1 MAAIGP
7 DRASCELATG
17 KEEGSRDRSKEERG
31 EHVVNQLA
39 SSQSTAKT
47 MADEA
52 PLSSSYCTLPRPAR
66 LSSRSDET
74 ERAGVLHHGQYYTLG
89 RVGDRRTPQSPTDA
103 VAMGQRMAK
112 ATGNASSGEE
122 QPESTQRLLYEQ
134 NMCTFENF
142 CERRNSEQRL
152 QRAAESDPDT
162 SIAGDTGGDG
172 LGNFCTL
179 RNGRRG
185 WRSVTE
191 GNNGKRPEGPHQA
204 LAGDYCTLKKKK
216 FQLNRKFVESFLEDP
231 NAQVADYLSELDAY
245 LDEMDGVDDESGES
259 DASDIHSTPDEND
272 REGKEEEGLNSV
284 VVDPAPVDPCSQSL
298 QYYHPT
304 PSAQGCADE
313 RGSERHG
320 FLAGDYQDDRIRYGD
335 IKHFCTLPKQ
345 KRTQFLNAFKRG
357 TSLRRTVVVDT
368 ESERHVEN
376 PLASRIGIGCGR
388 NAETGPPDNNVPANV
403 SLYGQSGNDAPALD
417 NQQQHHERLRRH
429 HPSWHRN
436 SMRKQHLIE
445 LPEQV
450 EELTEGPLEAG
461 PQSAVH
467 DDQASGGSL
476 GNLSDETN
484 EYTSISTLPVGEIP
498 AVSTPSEDMFI
509 ERHSALVVALPPSP
523 VPPVDVEPIVHHT
536 PALPPPLETDLDRE
550 EELVQARPR
559 QTGRRALSQ
568 PRIGSITVER
578 DEATNELI
586 IRTSGVTETPP
597 REDARAHY
605 STESTRH
612 QQQTPASQTHQRH
625 HRYGGAPESEEGSSL
640 GSSRNPSPVSLLST
654 TTTYSSIASAA
665 ENAEDRHHQSMENT
679 REGGENPGSSAG
691 GSAQEVAT
699 ITSASSAN
707 SRRNRM
713 STATEG
719 QRRSGSAVV
728 SGRAT
733 DASVPVGSSSTSTDD
748 QLEDESELETA
759 RRSSRRNDGRPKA
772 RWPHAI
778 SRPLATTFCTLGL
791 FNISRFAVFSVHFGA
806 NFVVQFL
813 IFSLFFGIPM
823 MWLQMVLGARIR
835 GGPVTMWRVSPICKG
850 IGIALLLAQALIT
863 LYSAISLAWVLV
875 YFRDAFITHNEKYRW
890 QERFEAYRGIGQGG
904 NQSYRLPDTVADY
917 FNGVVLQR
925 YHLIYQ
931 PGPASPAFDTGGRVL
946 PRAISGIGAIRFQL
960 AFNMAIVWTLV
971 FIALCRGIRSLG
983 KVVIGLFIVALPA
996 LVAACAKLLTFINYD
1011 SVQSIFP
1018 ATNWQEFFLNPISW
1032 TCAAQ
1037 EAFLTWGLLGVSI
1050 YALNCRSNRKGS
1062 CNIRTRRELRRDAF
1076 VVAFVTL
1083 VGLLLAAV
1091 LGSACVQILSS
1102 RGYYYSP
1109 GSYEHLGT
1117 NVFLRS
1123 GGNQPIP
1130 SQHST
1135 MNPSR
1140 WFVRYSTV
1148 VGESFRRTREESE
1161 SGYQVL
1167 RLVTELLPAALA
1179 VASPERIQPI
1189 WGLLAYLALLLFG
1202 VGQLCVMWKPIA
1214 GAIGDAPSSILLSC
1228 VTGLLLGMPLATEG
1242 GINVVHYLDTIL
1254 GAAWWLLLLWIGH
1267 ILALFLVRGR
1277 PFTSDILVNDLQ
1289 LLQSCSAFIAFAWN
1303 FLLPIGLIFL
1313 CIIQYRL
1320 SNSAA
1325 LFNWPSTPSS
1335 NGPGQV
1341 GSYWPLWARQVGGFV
1356 QVSFLLLVPIVMVV
1370 QIYRYLCS
1378 GPPDI
1383 LDRVDLLLRPPVDG
1397 DTSNPIRAI
1406 HSRRP
1411 AVSSAAQQTAANGT
1425 RNTSSAGQRDGS
1437 SSDRAVSLSLDS
1449 RGPRDAEDAPPKYT
1463 PPPSYTT
1470 ATGARIAKMLRNS
1483 IRRSVR
1489 RIMGE
1494 SSGTGATS
1502 GAMGY
1507 SRQRAALPQ
1516 TTMEHCDLSQ
1526 GANPSSGGELP
1537 PPDYCSVLQ
1546 QLGGG
1551 PPVLEGAITALEL
1564 ARPPRALYNSSTLGS
1579 GRRYRSLIANA
1590 DANASHEQQ
1599 QIQPL
1604 TASDVRQIL
1613 RPATIGGA
1621 TAPPPLAPATAAG
1634 FTQTLR
1640 NTLLRR
1646 GHSMENLVL
1655 AAAPIGDSS
1664 IITLNCDDNDGE
1676 AVGDGNRR
1684 HRTGIGRD
1692 SVI

>member
-1 MAAIGP
+1 
-7 DRASCELATG
+7 
-17 KEEGSRDRSKEERG
+17 
-31 EHVVNQLA
+31 
-39 SSQSTAKT
+39 
-47 MADEA
+47 
-52 PLSSSYCTLPRPAR
+52 
-66 LSSRSDET
+66 
-74 ERAGVLHHGQYYTLG
+74 
-89 RVGDRRTPQSPTDA
+89 
-103 VAMGQRMAK
+103 
-112 ATGNASSGEE
+112 
-122 QPESTQRLLYEQ
+122 
-134 NMCTFENF
+134 
-142 CERRNSEQRL
+142 
-152 QRAAESDPDT
+152 
-162 SIAGDTGGDG
+162 
-172 LGNFCTL
+172 
-179 RNGRRG
+179 
-185 WRSVTE
+185 
-191 GNNGKRPEGPHQA
+191 
-204 LAGDYCTLKKKK
+204 
-216 FQLNRKFVESFLEDP
+216 
-231 NAQVADYLSELDAY
+231 
-245 LDEMDGVDDESGES
+245 
-259 DASDIHSTPDEND
+259 
-272 REGKEEEGLNSV
+272 
-284 VVDPAPVDPCSQSL
+284 
-298 QYYHPT
+298 
-304 PSAQGCADE
+304 
-313 RGSERHG
+313 
-320 FLAGDYQDDRIRYGD
+320 
-335 IKHFCTLPKQ
+335 
-345 KRTQFLNAFKRG
+345 
-357 TSLRRTVVVDT
+357 
-368 ESERHVEN
+368 
-376 PLASRIGIGCGR
+376 
-388 NAETGPPDNNVPANV
+388 
-403 SLYGQSGNDAPALD
+403 
-417 NQQQHHERLRRH
+417 
-429 HPSWHRN
+429 
-436 SMRKQHLIE
+436 MRKQHLIE

-450 EELTEGPLEAG
+450 EEFSEGPSEAD
-461 PQSAVH
+461 PPSAVH
-467 DDQASGGSL
+467 DDEASGGSL
-476 GNLSDETN
+476 GNVSDETT
-484 EYTSISTLPVGEIP
+484 EYTSISTLPVGEVP
-498 AVSTPSEDMFI
+498 AVTTPSGDVFI

-523 VPPVDVEPIVHHT
+523 VPPVDVEPTVQHT

-586 IRTSGVTETPP
+586 IRTSGVTETPH

-612 QQQTPASQTHQRH
+612 QQTPASQTHQRH

-654 TTTYSSIASAA
+654 TTTYSSIASATETA
-665 ENAEDRHHQSMENT
+665 GDR
-679 REGGENPGSSAG
+679 
-691 GSAQEVAT
+691 
-699 ITSASSAN
+699 
-707 SRRNRM
+707 
-713 STATEG
+713 
-719 QRRSGSAVV
+719 GSAVA
-728 SGRAT
+728 SSRAA
-733 DASVPVGSSSTSTDD
+733 DASVPIGNSSSSTDD

-759 RRSSRRNDGRPKA
+759 QRSSRRNDGRPKA

-931 PGPASPAFDTGGRVL
+931 PGPANPTFDTGAGRVL

-1062 CNIRTRRELRRDAF
+1062 CNVRTRRELRRDAF

-1083 VGLLLAAV
+1083 AGLLLAAV

-1130 SQHST
+1130 SQHSS
-1135 MNPSR
+1135 MNPNR

-1242 GINVVHYLDTIL
+1242 GINIVHYLDTIL

-1289 LLQSCSAFIAFAWN
+1289 ILQSCSAFVAFAWN

-1335 NGPGQV
+1335 NGPGQL

-1411 AVSSAAQQTAANGT
+1411 AVSTAAQQTTANGT
-1425 RNTSSAGQRDGS
+1425 RNSSSAAQRDGS

-1449 RGPRDAEDAPPKYT
+1449 RGPRDTEDAPPKYT

-1494 SSGTGATS
+1494 TS
-1502 GAMGY
+1502 GAGATGGAIGY

-1516 TTMEHCDLSQ
+1516 TTMEQCDQSL

-1546 QLGGG
+1546 QFGGV
-1551 PPVLEGAITALEL
+1551 PTTLEGPTTALEL

-1579 GRRYRSLIANA
+1579 GRRHRSLIAHA
-1590 DANASHEQQ
+1590 DANASHDQ

-1621 TAPPPLAPATAAG
+1621 TAAPLAPASPPG

-1664 IITLNCDDNDGE
+1664 IITLNCDENDGE
-1676 AVGDGNRR
+1676 AEGDGNRR
-1684 HRTGIGRD
+1684 QRSGIGRD

>member
-1 MAAIGP
+1 MPNAAVPITSLAKRIITSRISSWSP
-7 DRASCELATG
+7 DAPPPIAFCSSARKWASIDWPHSAMRVNM
-17 KEEGSRDRSKEERG
+17 SRILLPVKAGLRVARMSRHFWPRSDTSEFASNMSVEPGR
-31 EHVVNQLA
+31 HVVGKVVKVLDRPSGNLPP
-39 SSQSTAKT
+39 SVSQ
-47 MADEA
+47 
-52 PLSSSYCTLPRPAR
+52 
-66 LSSRSDET
+66 
-74 ERAGVLHHGQYYTLG
+74 
-89 RVGDRRTPQSPTDA
+89 
-103 VAMGQRMAK
+103 
-112 ATGNASSGEE
+112 
-122 QPESTQRLLYEQ
+122 
-134 NMCTFENF
+134 
-142 CERRNSEQRL
+142 
-152 QRAAESDPDT
+152 
-162 SIAGDTGGDG
+162 
-172 LGNFCTL
+172 
-179 RNGRRG
+179 
-185 WRSVTE
+185 
-191 GNNGKRPEGPHQA
+191 
-204 LAGDYCTLKKKK
+204 
-216 FQLNRKFVESFLEDP
+216 
-231 NAQVADYLSELDAY
+231 
-245 LDEMDGVDDESGES
+245 
-259 DASDIHSTPDEND
+259 
-272 REGKEEEGLNSV
+272 
-284 VVDPAPVDPCSQSL
+284 
-298 QYYHPT
+298 
-304 PSAQGCADE
+304 
-313 RGSERHG
+313 
-320 FLAGDYQDDRIRYGD
+320 
-335 IKHFCTLPKQ
+335 
-345 KRTQFLNAFKRG
+345 
-357 TSLRRTVVVDT
+357 
-368 ESERHVEN
+368 
-376 PLASRIGIGCGR
+376 
-388 NAETGPPDNNVPANV
+388 
-403 SLYGQSGNDAPALD
+403 YGQSENDTVHD
-417 NQQQHHERLRRH
+417 HRQQQQQHETRFRHHH
-429 HPSWHRN
+429 HPSWHRH
-436 SMRKQHLIE
+436 SMRKQHLID
-445 LPEQV
+445 LPEQQ
-450 EELTEGPLEAG
+450 EEFPENPPVAPTVGDG
-461 PQSAVH
+461 DV
-467 DDQASGGSL
+467 
-476 GNLSDETN
+476 SDETL
-484 EYTSISTLPVGEIP
+484 EFSSISTLPVGEVP
-498 AVSTPSEDMFI
+498 AGSLTVD
-509 ERHSALVVALPPSP
+509 ERVDDHPMERLVVALPPSP
-523 VPPVDVEPIVHHT
+523 LPPGDGSNRIARESIVH
-536 PALPPPLETDLDRE
+536 ASAPPPLETDLDE
-550 EELVQARPR
+550 EAGLVQARPR

-586 IRTSGVTETPP
+586 IRTNSVTEPP
-597 REDARAHY
+597 MIREDGGIYTTDARQHL
-605 STESTRH
+605 
-612 QQQTPASQTHQRH
+612 QQPPPTSHTLHRH
-625 HRYGGAPESEEGSSL
+625 HRYGAPESEEGSSL

-654 TTTYSSIASAA
+654 TTTYSSIASAT
-665 ENAEDRHHQSMENT
+665 ENAEDRTHHSTEQPRDGTDTTES
-679 REGGENPGSSAG
+679 G
-691 GSAQEVAT
+691 QEVAT
-699 ITSASSAN
+699 ITSSSTSGN
-707 SRRNRM
+707 SRRNGT
-713 STATEG
+713 SAVADQ
-719 QRRSGSAVV
+719 QRRGAS
-728 SGRAT
+728 T
-733 DASVPVGSSSTSTDD
+733 ASVPVGAESSPDD
-748 QLEDESELETA
+748 QPEEDESEPEAGTV

-850 IGIALLLAQALIT
+850 IGIALLLAQALIA
-863 LYSAISLAWVLV
+863 LYSAISLAWLLV

-890 QERFEAYRGIGQGG
+890 QERFEAYRGIGQQGSNNDN

-931 PGPASPAFDTGGRVL
+931 SGPAFDGSNGRVL
-946 PRAISGIGAIRFQL
+946 PRVISGIGAIRFQL

-971 FIALCRGIRSLG
+971 FVALCRGIRSLG
-983 KVVIGLFIVALPA
+983 KVVIGLFLLALPA

-1018 ATNWQEFFLNPISW
+1018 ATNWQDFFLNRLCW

-1062 CNIRTRRELRRDAF
+1062 CNVRTRRELRRDAF
-1076 VVAFVTL
+1076 VVAFLTIA
-1083 VGLLLAAV
+1083 GLLLAAV

-1109 GSYEHLGT
+1109 GSYENLGT
-1117 NVFLRS
+1117 NVFLRN
-1123 GGNQPIP
+1123 GNQPIP
-1130 SQHST
+1130 MQHSYL
-1135 MNPSR
+1135 NPNR
-1140 WFVRYSTV
+1140 WFVRYSSV
-1148 VGESFRRTREESE
+1148 VGESFKRTNEETE

-1179 VASPERIQPI
+1179 AASPDRIQPI
-1189 WGLLAYLALLLFG
+1189 WGLLAYLALVLFG

-1242 GINVVHYLDTIL
+1242 GINIVHYLDTIL

-1289 LLQSCSAFIAFAWN
+1289 VLQSFSAFVAFAWN

-1325 LFNWPSTPSS
+1325 LFNWPSATSGAAGGTGAGLAS
-1335 NGPGQV
+1335 
-1341 GSYWPLWARQVGGFV
+1341 SYWPLWARQVGGFV

-1383 LDRVDLLLRPPVDG
+1383 LDRVDLLLRPPIDG
-1397 DTSNPIRAI
+1397 DTSSRIRAI

-1411 AVSSAAQQTAANGT
+1411 AVSTAAQQSNASGT
-1425 RNTSSAGQRDGS
+1425 RHTSSGSQQRDA

-1449 RGPRDAEDAPPKYT
+1449 RGAPRDAEDAPPKYT

-1489 RIMGE
+1489 RIIGE
-1494 SSGTGATS
+1494 SSGAGTAAVGAI
-1502 GAMGY
+1502 GF

-1516 TTMEHCDLSQ
+1516 TTMDQCESL
-1526 GANPSSGGELP
+1526 GANPASGGELP

-1546 QLGGG
+1546 QFGGLGGG
-1551 PPVLEGAITALEL
+1551 GPVTGEGATALEL
-1564 ARPPRALYNSSTLGS
+1564 GRPPRALYNSSTLGS
-1579 GRRYRSLIANA
+1579 SRRYRSLIANGDSSISA
-1590 DANASHEQQ
+1590 QEQQ
-1599 QIQPL
+1599 TQPL

-1613 RPATIGGA
+1613 RPTTISDATV
-1621 TAPPPLAPATAAG
+1621 TVPAAG

-1640 NTLLRR
+1640 NTLLLRR

-1664 IITLNCDDNDGE
+1664 IITLNCDDHEGE
-1676 AVGDGNRR
+1676 QTTGDGNQR
-1684 HRTGIGRD
+1684 HRNGSGRD